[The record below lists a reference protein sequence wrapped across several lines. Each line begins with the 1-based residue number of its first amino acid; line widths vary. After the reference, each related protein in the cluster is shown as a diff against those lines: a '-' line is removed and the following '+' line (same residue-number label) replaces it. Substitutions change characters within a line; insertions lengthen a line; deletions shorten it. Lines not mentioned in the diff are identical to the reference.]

1 MQRAQS
7 GVPTHISS
15 VSSAAA
21 AAAAA
26 ANGARY
32 ARPRG
37 QRDTSATSYGTSD
50 FDAAVAAQAQLA
62 HAHGNGHHSGAPGRG
77 RGIEELEEDEDEEFE
92 AGGATTQ
99 GEMDP
104 PAPAAPP
111 PVPHQHQHHHH
122 HHQHNSHNQHGHQQG
137 QPGPASAQQQQALV
151 PASKGPGPSRPGT
164 QASQHVKQLSSASKA
179 TAIQPAAPGSASNT
193 PLTSLYLV
201 AGLPKSPHTWT
212 LAEPDS
218 VDGCR
223 HAEGAVNRW
232 WRAEVLGSTVSPGVN
247 HGGDGSTVGG
257 KKRKGRR
264 GEDVQRML
272 AKALKLSFPKEVEI
286 IASTLQPASTIH
298 TFTFTLRAASGSAA
312 HSGIPRAA
320 TFTSLSNAS
329 SLPSLRP
336 GYGQSTANNY
346 STASFQS
353 FNAPPVPG
361 SSGAPL
367 KGGKKDEDE
376 GTTYYG
382 TVLTVY
388 SHADASRAEAIR
400 KSLAQPATGT
410 PGTSPNARSRFQR
423 RPASSARRKAPWNG
437 QSTPEA
443 TETEQEPE
451 TDDWGDK
458 VVGGSTLFLPRET
471 VFWLPYALT
480 LVSKHPIYDLMRDF
494 LTLSWARFSK
504 DVQSHSLQIAKILE
518 HPSPRSG
525 DIVKLDAGAE
535 GESVE
540 VVCRFP
546 GGLDFGRGLVDVNF
560 TMWPLF
566 RALNLDNILTICEVA
581 LAPTGRVLFLSRYP
595 AMLGIA
601 VHTIK
606 YILELRGW
614 NGVAHP
620 AVHARD
626 AKIYLEDPGPWLIG
640 LHTDCRFVARPSKEV
655 CICDLDIN
663 SVHCPFP
670 PQGSV
675 STKQQRDKF
684 RKTLVNA
691 FEGYFHPD
699 YSVPSEFKE
708 AFPAG
713 RFRPL
718 CSIKTRRGAP
728 SAVYAEVIPPP
739 EWWFQPRVLQAFD
752 SVLKDKYKKPSL
764 LKRLAMLGMSRR
776 QAGLTAAEQLIQ
788 RAIRRRATAFVDARD
803 DLETKIGRLSRRLNF
818 LMTESDL
825 WREKF
830 VAFEGYAEK
839 LSSEAGDL
847 RSKIGKEQRES
858 RRLSG
863 LISTTAQEKQQLQMR
878 LSHVEHEHEDALMQL
893 EQMRLNM
900 EAMEREREQM
910 VAEVEEQIERAL
922 ASMSFN
928 DSMSETGTSRTGS
941 RAGSRAST
949 PGSNTGKRMP
959 RSFSTGTTLRDGVDE
974 EDMVE
979 HQIGMN
985 GAEIETG
992 KRRLEKI
999 EERDLDEE
1007 EIDIKAEQR
1016 RIRKAREQQQYEE
1029 AADSDGSIPAA
1040 KKKRFSASR
1049 DQGTEDAM
1057 GAVDAGISEK
1067 SERIS
1072 EKVNQ
1077 IQMKLEMAL
1086 ADLENKRRVASPRSG
1101 ADDTGGETDAT
1112 RRSRRARKRVKTPH
1126 SPLPPDTSMDQR
1138 LDEAPPPGKTEQLEP
1153 PHPVE
1158 ERASP
1163 MSIRTEKK
1171 RSLDEISVSTYKPS
1185 AAELSREVDA
1195 AELEPVP
1202 EMTSEVMEPVDLANE
1217 DEAQPEEEPEDADS
1231 ESSNRD
1237 SKRESSGTV
1246 TAEPMQYPPAKS
1258 PIPAVPPRAAGRA
1271 PPVSS
1276 SGIAAASLAQDN
1288 PVNGVAPTLSRKTST
1303 RSKRLSRMTTG
1314 TTSGGESDT
1323 DFVSAYSSSPI
1334 DKALM
1339 DDEDDEADGMS
1350 PVPGGWEVDEEDLV
1364 EPRHIRQRV
1373 SSTATEVPDSRRY
1386 TSFNAVGSQ

>member
-1 MQRAQS
+1 MPSPRPGQ
-7 GVPTHISS
+7 THISN
-15 VSSAAA
+15 VSAAA
-21 AAAAA
+21 AAASS
-26 ANGARY
+26 RY
-32 ARPRG
+32 ARPRA
-37 QRDTSATSYGTSD
+37 QRDTSATSYPSSD
-50 FDAAVAAQAQLA
+50 FDAAVAAQAPTGAQ
-62 HAHGNGHHSGAPGRG
+62 NGHAR
-77 RGIEELEEDEDEEFE
+77 RERTDIEELEEDDDEEFE

-104 PAPAAPP
+104 PPSIPP
-111 PVPHQHQHHHH
+111 PMPHHHV
-122 HHQHNSHNQHGHQQG
+122 HGHHSHAQQG
-137 QPGPASAQQQQALV
+137 ALV
-151 PASKGPGPSRPGT
+151 PAPKGPSRPGT
-164 QASQHVKQLSSASKA
+164 VASQHQKQLSSGSKNGA
-179 TAIQPAAPGSASNT
+179 LTQPAAPASTT

-218 VDGCR
+218 VEGCR
-223 HAEGAVNRW
+223 HADGAVNRW

-247 HGGDGSTVGG
+247 NGGDGSTVGG
-257 KKRKGRR
+257 GKKRKSRR

-272 AKALKLSFPKEVEI
+272 SKALKLSFPKEVEI

-298 TFTFTLRAASGSAA
+298 TFTFTLRPAGP
-312 HSGIPRAA
+312 HSMNRAA

-336 GYGQSTANNY
+336 GYGPANY
-346 STASFQS
+346 STTSFQS
-353 FNAPPVPG
+353 FNPPPVPN
-361 SSGAPL
+361 SNNAPL
-367 KGGKKDEDE
+367 KGGKKEEEE
-376 GTTYYG
+376 GQIYYG

-400 KSLAQPATGT
+400 KSLSQPTTGT
-410 PGTSPNARSRFQR
+410 PGASPGSRRFQR

-566 RALNLDNILTICEVA
+566 RALNLDNILTVCEIA
-581 LAPTGRVLFLSRYP
+581 LAATGRVLFLSRYP

-606 YILELRGW
+606 YIVELRGW
-614 NGVAHP
+614 NGIAHP

-663 SVHCPFP
+663 SVHCPSP
-670 PQGSV
+670 PAGSV

-684 RKTLVNA
+684 RRTLINA

-699 YSVPSEFKE
+699 YAVPSEFKE

-728 SAVYAEVIPPP
+728 SAVYAEIIPPP
-739 EWWFQPRVLQAFD
+739 EWWFQPRVIQAFD

-764 LKRLAMLGMSRR
+764 LKRLAMLGMSKR

-839 LSSEAGDL
+839 LSLEAGDL
-847 RSKIGKEQRES
+847 KSKIGKEQRES

-863 LISTTAQEKQQLQMR
+863 LITVTAQEKQQLQMR
-878 LSHVEHEHEDALMQL
+878 LSHVEHEHQDALMQL
-893 EQMRLNM
+893 DQMRLNM

-941 RAGSRAST
+941 RADSRAST
-949 PGSNTGKRMP
+949 PGLANGRRIP
-959 RSFSTGTTLRDGVDE
+959 RSFSTGTALHDPVDE
-974 EDMVE
+974 ELVE
-979 HQIGMN
+979 HEIGMN
-985 GAEIETG
+985 AADIETG

-999 EERDLDEE
+999 DEREIDEE
-1007 EIDIKAEQR
+1007 EAEVKLEPRRQR
-1016 RIRKAREQQQYEE
+1016 HYKEQKYDEE
-1029 AADSDGSIPAA
+1029 HDSDRSAIPVR
-1040 KKKRFSASR
+1040 KKRFSASGR
-1049 DQGTEDAM
+1049 DQGTEDTM

-1077 IQMKLEMAL
+1077 IQMKLELAL

-1112 RRSRRARKRVKTPH
+1112 RRSRRTRRRVKTSH
-1126 SPLPPDTSMDQR
+1126 SAHQAEAEAEADTSLEQR
-1138 LDEAPPPGKTEQLEP
+1138 LEQAPPAGDRLEP
-1153 PHPVE
+1153 LHSTVE
-1158 ERASP
+1158 QRLSPALSRA
-1163 MSIRTEKK
+1163 EKK
-1171 RSLDEISVSTYKPS
+1171 RSLDEMSEATYRPS
-1185 AAELSREVDA
+1185 AAERSGEID
-1195 AELEPVP
+1195 EPDLEPVP
-1202 EMTSEVMEPVDLANE
+1202 EMINEVVEPVDIANE
-1217 DEAQPEEEPEDADS
+1217 EEAVIEPVDHAEDADS
-1231 ESSNRD
+1231 EASSQRD
-1237 SKRESSGTV
+1237 IKRESTSTV
-1246 TAEPMQYPPAKS
+1246 VAEPAQTPIKSASTPS
-1258 PIPAVPPRAAGRA
+1258 PIAPPRNPSRA

-1276 SGIAAASLAQDN
+1276 SGRAAAILVQETPMDAA
-1288 PVNGVAPTLSRKTST
+1288 APALSRKTST

-1314 TTSGGESDT
+1314 TTSGGESDA

-1334 DKALM
+1334 DKSLM
-1339 DDEDDEADGMS
+1339 DDEDDEGEGMS
-1350 PVPGGWEVDEEDLV
+1350 PVPGSWDDDEDLV

-1386 TSFNAVGSQ
+1386 RSFNAVSMH

>member
-1 MQRAQS
+1 MD
-7 GVPTHISS
+7 VPLSL
-15 VSSAAA
+15 VSSA
-21 AAAAA
+21 
-26 ANGARY
+26 
-32 ARPRG
+32 PPPPLP
-37 QRDTSATSYGTSD
+37 QH
-50 FDAAVAAQAQLA
+50 LHHA
-62 HAHGNGHHSGAPGRG
+62 HAQNGH
-77 RGIEELEEDEDEEFE
+77 
-92 AGGATTQ
+92 
-99 GEMDP
+99 
-104 PAPAAPP
+104 
-111 PVPHQHQHHHH
+111 
-122 HHQHNSHNQHGHQQG
+122 QHGG
-137 QPGPASAQQQQALV
+137 ALV
-151 PASKGPGPSRPGT
+151 PAPKGPSNSRPGT
-164 QASQHVKQLSSASKA
+164 VASQHQHQKQLSSGSKA
-179 TAIQPAAPGSASNT
+179 AAGGLQPLTPGASSV

-218 VDGCR
+218 VEGCR

-232 WRAEVLGSTVSPGVN
+232 WRAEVLGSTVSPGVAT
-247 HGGDGSTVGG
+247 GDGSTVGGG

-298 TFTFTLRAASGSAA
+298 TFTFTLRPAAAG

-320 TFTSLSNAS
+320 TYASLSNAS

-336 GYGQSTANNY
+336 GYGGTANNY

-367 KGGKKDEDE
+367 KGGKKDEEE

-400 KSLAQPATGT
+400 KSLAQPSAGT
-410 PGTSPNARSRFQR
+410 PGTSPNARRFPR
-423 RPASSARRKAPWNG
+423 RPATASSARRKAPWNG
-437 QSTPEA
+437 QSTPEG

-525 DIVKLDAGAE
+525 EIVKLDAGAE

-566 RALNLDNILTICEVA
+566 RALNLDNILTICEIA

-614 NGVAHP
+614 SGIAHP

-663 SVHCPFP
+663 SVHCPSP

-839 LSSEAGDL
+839 LSVEAGDL

-863 LISTTAQEKQQLQMR
+863 LITVTAQEKQQLAMR
-878 LSHVEHEHEDALMQL
+878 LSHVEHEHQDALSQL
-893 EQMRLNM
+893 DQMRLNM

-949 PGSNTGKRMP
+949 PGSGSNTGRRIP
-959 RSFSTGTTLRDGVDE
+959 RSYSTGTTLRDNLDE
-974 EDMVE
+974 EDLIE
-979 HQIGMN
+979 HEIGMN
-985 GAEIETG
+985 AGDIETG

-999 EERDLDEE
+999 EE
-1007 EIDIKAEQR
+1007 Q
-1016 RIRKAREQQQYEE
+1016 ARE
-1029 AADSDGSIPAA
+1029 SDASPPPAR
-1040 KKKRFSASR
+1040 KKRFSASGR
-1049 DQGTEDAM
+1049 DQGAEDAM

-1067 SERIS
+1067 SDRIS

-1077 IQMKLEMAL
+1077 IQMKVGEPLYCASTRADVPYSWRWPWQILTTSVVLHLPAL
-1086 ADLENKRRVASPRSG
+1086 VLMTPAERRMPPVAAAVR
-1101 ADDTGGETDAT
+1101 AGGSRLPI
-1112 RRSRRARKRVKTPH
+1112 RRSQRTPPW
-1126 SPLPPDTSMDQR
+1126 S
-1138 LDEAPPPGKTEQLEP
+1138 
-1153 PHPVE
+1153 
-1158 ERASP
+1158 
-1163 MSIRTEKK
+1163 
-1171 RSLDEISVSTYKPS
+1171 SVSRTH
-1185 AAELSREVDA
+1185 
-1195 AELEPVP
+1195 
-1202 EMTSEVMEPVDLANE
+1202 LA
-1217 DEAQPEEEPEDADS
+1217 
-1231 ESSNRD
+1231 
-1237 SKRESSGTV
+1237 
-1246 TAEPMQYPPAKS
+1246 
-1258 PIPAVPPRAAGRA
+1258 PRAVITSNHPTQSRSARRPSPSGR
-1271 PPVSS
+1271 
-1276 SGIAAASLAQDN
+1276 
-1288 PVNGVAPTLSRKTST
+1288 RKS
-1303 RSKRLSRMTTG
+1303 
-1314 TTSGGESDT
+1314 
-1323 DFVSAYSSSPI
+1323 
-1334 DKALM
+1334 
-1339 DDEDDEADGMS
+1339 
-1350 PVPGGWEVDEEDLV
+1350 VP
-1364 EPRHIRQRV
+1364 
-1373 SSTATEVPDSRRY
+1373 
-1386 TSFNAVGSQ
+1386 